1 MDTDELSWEEWQS
14 LCEIMNGYIK
24 TQVLSTACDLE
35 VFDVIEKGATVSSLP
50 EMLGIDEYG
59 CRVLL
64 LGLKTL
70 GLVRVDGSGVI
81 HNLPLV
87 QRCLLRDSSHSMVP
101 FVHLNDKIQHRAC
114 LHFTTAL
121 RERHNAG
128 LNEFE
133 GDARTLYGRMAE
145 NPGLEAL
152 FHEGMGAYTRLSP
165 RMMDM
170 RELADV
176 STLLDVGGGD
186 GTNAIRLCERYPS
199 LRVVLLDLPSVV
211 QKARQ
216 NIDECG
222 LSQRITCI
230 AADMF
235 SDAWPHGCDGVMFS
249 HVVEIFGP
257 EKIQFL
263 YGKARA
269 YLTRGQLFIWTLM
282 CDPDESGGLQAVKSS
297 LYFLTV
303 ASGEGMAYPA
313 SDHRSWLRQ
322 AGFSLIAEYDAR
334 AISHGA
340 LVAQ

>member
-1 MDTDELSWEEWQS
+1 MGELSWEEWES

-35 VFDVIEKGATVSSLP
+35 VFDVIEKGATVASLA
-50 EMLGIDEYG
+50 ETLGIDEHG

-64 LGLKTL
+64 LGLKAL
-70 GLVRVDGSGVI
+70 QLVRVDGSGLI

-87 QRCLLRDSSHSMVP
+87 RRCLLRESPLSMVP

-114 LHFTTAL
+114 LHFTAAL
-121 RERHNAG
+121 LERRNAG
-128 LNEFE
+128 LDEFK

-145 NPGLEAL
+145 HPELETL

-170 RELADV
+170 KELADV

-186 GTNAIRLCERYPS
+186 GTNAIRLAERYPS
-199 LRVVLLDLPSVV
+199 LRVILLDLPSVV
-211 QKARQ
+211 QKARE
-216 NIDECG
+216 NIDALG
-222 LSQRITCI
+222 LSQRITCV

-235 SDAWPHGCDGVMFS
+235 SDPWPHGCDGVMFS

-257 EKIQFL
+257 EKIKFL
-263 YGKARA
+263 YEKARA
-269 YLTRGQLFIWTLM
+269 YLTHGRLFVWTLM

-297 LYFLTV
+297 LYFITV

-313 SDHRSWLRQ
+313 SDHRGWLKE
-322 AGFSLIAEYDAR
+322 AGFSLVAEYDAR

-340 LVAQ
+340 LVAR